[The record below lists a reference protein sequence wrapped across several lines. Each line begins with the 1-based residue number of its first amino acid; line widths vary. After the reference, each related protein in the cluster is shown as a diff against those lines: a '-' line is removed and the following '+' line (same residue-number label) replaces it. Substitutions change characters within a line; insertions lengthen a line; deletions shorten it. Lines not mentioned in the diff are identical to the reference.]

1 MKTTIYSALILSAMV
16 LTSCQTE
23 EQRKLTEERIKAE
36 RFHDSIKKVNK
47 ELLPY
52 LDCNVRLMMAGA
64 SKEEACQKC
73 KEIRPKGFYYDS
85 INTATE
91 QAKADTAQK
100 K

>member
-1 MKTTIYSALILSAMV
+1 MKTTIYSALILSTMILA
-16 LTSCQTE
+16 SCQTE

-36 RFHDSIKKVNK
+36 RVRDSIEKVNK

-52 LDCNVRLMMAGA
+52 LDCEMRLLLAGA

-85 INTATE
+85 IN
-91 QAKADTAQK
+91 KLADTTK
-100 K
+100 TK

>member
-36 RFHDSIKKVNK
+36 RTRDSIDKINK

-52 LDCNVRLMMAGA
+52 LDCEMRLLLVGA

-85 INTATE
+85 IN
-91 QAKADTAQK
+91 KLADTTK
-100 K
+100 TK

>member
-1 MKTTIYSALILSAMV
+1 MKTTIYSALILSIMILA
-16 LTSCQTE
+16 SCQTE

-36 RFHDSIKKVNK
+36 RVRDSIEKVNK

-52 LDCNVRLMMAGA
+52 LDCEMRLLLAGA

-85 INTATE
+85 IN
-91 QAKADTAQK
+91 KLADTTK
-100 K
+100 TK

>member
-1 MKTTIYSALILSAMV
+1 MKTTIYSALILSAM
-16 LTSCQTE
+16 LLASCQTE

-36 RFHDSIKKVNK
+36 RVRDSIEKVNK

-52 LDCNVRLMMAGA
+52 LDCEMRLLLVGA

-85 INTATE
+85 IN
-91 QAKADTAQK
+91 KLADTTK
-100 K
+100 IK